1 MRPWRFA
8 APHIGIACVGI
19 GSFIFHATLK
29 WYAQV
34 LLDEMPMIYVSSMV
48 LYLVLA
54 PPAGSGSLALKAGVA
69 AIPITVTVV

>member
-1 MRPWRFA
+1 MHRWRFA
-8 APHIGIACVGI
+8 APHFGIACVGL
-19 GSFIFHATLK
+19 GSFIFHATLN

-54 PPAGSGSLALKAGVA
+54 PTDGPGPLKLKLG
-69 AIPITVTVV
+69 ITSVPLIVTIL